1 MKFNPL
7 NSTDS
12 LENIRQLVIAKLSK
26 LKMFNRTPILPGE
39 RKGSEIDYLK
49 KFGQDWLDIN
59 SAPTDHYKDSRMK
72 EFISMHPSYLLLVEK
87 YGAAEKSE
95 VTLQD
100 ESLKSSLI
108 WVNIKDEFS
117 GEVKRKKLPLTS
129 DLQMIK
135 LVFLKLFKYKNSAS
149 AGISLSYTSAKY
161 PGERFELDNELRTLD
176 FYSIENEDTIVLTR
190 NR

>member
-7 NSTDS
+7 NSTDT
-12 LENIRQLVIAKLSK
+12 LENIRQFVIAKLSS
-26 LKMFNRTPILPGE
+26 LKMFNRTPILPAE
-39 RKGSEIDYLK
+39 RYGSELDYLK
-49 KFGQDWLDIN
+49 KFGQAWLDIN
-59 SAPTDHYKDSRMK
+59 SAPAEQKEPRMK
-72 EFISMHPSYLLLVEK
+72 EFISMHPSYMIFVEK
-87 YGAAEKSE
+87 YGAVEKGE
-95 VTLQD
+95 VTVHD

-129 DLQMIK
+129 DLQRLK
-135 LVFLKLFKYKNSAS
+135 LIFLKLFKYKNSES
-149 AGISLSYTSAKY
+149 AGISLAYTSTKY

-176 FYSIENEDTIVLTR
+176 FYSIENEDMIVLTR